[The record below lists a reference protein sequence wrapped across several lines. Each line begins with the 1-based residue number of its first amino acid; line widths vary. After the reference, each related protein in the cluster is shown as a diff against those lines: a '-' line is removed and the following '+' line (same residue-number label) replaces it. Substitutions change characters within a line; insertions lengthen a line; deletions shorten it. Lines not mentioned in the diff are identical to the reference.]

1 MVYSKE
7 FQKVML
13 SKPHCTL
20 GKNGITP
27 EFINH
32 IITLLKKNKIL
43 KIKALKSVAH
53 KNNIRDIAI
62 QIANMTNSYL
72 LDVRG
77 RIFIISKKPIK
88 KNV

>member
-1 MVYSKE
+1 MVYQKE

-53 KNNIRDIAI
+53 KDNIRDIAI
-62 QIANMTNSYL
+62 QVANMTNSYL

-88 KNV
+88 KTA

>member
-1 MVYSKE
+1 MVYQKE

-20 GKNGITP
+20 GKNGITS

-32 IITLLKKNKIL
+32 IIALLKKNKIL

-53 KNNIRDIAI
+53 KKNIREIAN
-62 QIANMTNSYL
+62 QVANMTNSYL

-77 RIFIISKKPIK
+77 RIFIISKTPIK
-88 KNV
+88 KTI